1 MRTIFALVLLF
12 DLCALSDTSKVYIAK
27 PISSDGVVHAHSF
40 APGNQ
45 TVPDHFAFGPR
56 KHFDL

>member
-12 DLCALSDTSKVYIAK
+12 DLGALSDTSQVYIAK
-27 PISSDGVVHAHSF
+27 PISSDGVVHVHSF

-45 TVPDHFAFGPR
+45 TAPDPFAPGPR
-56 KHFDL
+56 KHFDP